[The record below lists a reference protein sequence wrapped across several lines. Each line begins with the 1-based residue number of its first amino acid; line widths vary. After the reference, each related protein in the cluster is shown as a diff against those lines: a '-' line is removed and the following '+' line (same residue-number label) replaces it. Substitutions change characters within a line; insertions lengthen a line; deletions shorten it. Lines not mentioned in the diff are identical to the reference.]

1 MGAREREGENNKPL
15 QRGGLAIEV
24 NSAAV
29 AIIRSPIAVTTA
41 LAVGRNSQVVVV
53 VVVVYAAD

>member
-29 AIIRSPIAVTTA
+29 AIIRSPDNLFGA
-41 LAVGRNSQVVVV
+41 LISPGDSNDMS
-53 VVVVYAAD
+53 